1 MDAPALFYWFS
12 YFFNKFFDDVWL
24 WAFCHVLGDTL
35 IGGVPAKVIRT
46 LENNI
51 PEDVPEGGS
60 EDNTADVPKNNSEN
74 MPEDE
79 K

>member
-35 IGGVPAKVIRT
+35 IGGVPAKVIRP
-46 LENNI
+46 LENDI
-51 PEDVPEGGS
+51 PEDVPEGS
-60 EDNTADVPKNNSEN
+60 LEDSPQDSSEN

-79 K
+79 NK